1 MRTLIKNV
9 LLENQ
14 KVCVLI
20 KDNVFEKIFDTKSL
34 ISLVGNTL
42 TYKTEEIS
50 QNEIVLDKIIEA
62 ENKTILPAFY
72 NLHCHAAMTLL
83 RGYAED
89 MPLFDWLQKIWQREA
104 ELKAEDIYHGTR
116 LAIIEMIKSG
126 TVFFADMYWH
136 SEEVIKAVE
145 EMGIRCDVG
154 VTLMDRLS
162 SKEIER
168 DFDFIR
174 QYNKDKHERISVSPA
189 PHAIYTCSEK
199 LYRQAYET
207 AKETN
212 TFLQTHLAE
221 TKKEFDDCQKAHNG
235 LSPLQWLDS
244 IGVMDEKTITAHCVY
259 FTEKDAEIFSKR
271 KSVAVHNPC
280 SNMKLASGIFPM
292 PLMKKYGCKVAL
304 GTDGTSSN
312 NNLSMIEEMKMAC
325 LLSKVGFLEAEV
337 VSAKEVFEMATRKGA
352 EYYNILSGSI
362 VEGKLADCILVDLDN
377 ERMQPLYNIIYNMVY
392 SADSSCVDTVIC
404 NGKVLMQNHIIEN
417 EKEIIEKAKSY
428 AKV

>member
-14 KVCVLI
+14 KVCILI
-20 KDNVFEKIFDTKSL
+20 KDNVFEKIFDVKSL
-34 ISLVGNTL
+34 VCLIGNKL
-42 TYKTEEIS
+42 TYKADEVF
-50 QNEIVLDKIIEA
+50 QKEIVLDKIIDA
-62 ENKTILPAFY
+62 ENKAILPAFY

-104 ELKAEDIYHGTR
+104 ELKAEDIYHGSR
-116 LAIIEMIKSG
+116 LAIVEMIKSG

-145 EMGIRCDVG
+145 EMGVRCDVG

-162 SKEIER
+162 NKEIER

-199 LYRQAYET
+199 LYRQAYEI
-207 AKETN
+207 AKETD

-244 IGVMDEKTITAHCVY
+244 IGVMDERTITAHCIY

-325 LLSKVGFLEAEV
+325 LLGKVGFLNAEV

-352 EYYNILSGSI
+352 EYYNILSGTI
-362 VEGKLADCILVDLDN
+362 EEGKLADCILVNLDN
-377 ERMQPLYNIIYNMVY
+377 ERMQPLYNVIYNMVY

-404 NGKVLMQNHIIEN
+404 NGKVLMQNHKIEN

>member
-1 MRTLIKNV
+1 MRILIKNV

-20 KDNVFEKIFDTKSL
+20 KDNVFEKIFDIKSF
-34 ISLVGNTL
+34 VGLSNNVL
-42 TYKTEEIS
+42 TYKTDAIH
-50 QNEIVLDKIIEA
+50 QTKIILNKVIDA
-62 ENKTILPAFY
+62 ENKAILPAFY

-83 RGYAED
+83 RGYAD
-89 MPLFDWLQKIWQREA
+89 DVPLFEWLQKIWQREKD
-104 ELKAEDIYHGTR
+104 LKAEDIYHGTR
-116 LAIIEMIKSG
+116 LAIVEMIKSG
-126 TVFFADMYWH
+126 TVFFSDMYWH
-136 SEEVIKAVE
+136 CEEVVRAVE
-145 EMGIRCDVG
+145 EMGVRCDVG

-162 SKEIER
+162 SKEI
-168 DFDFIR
+168 DKSFDFIR
-174 QYNKDKHERISVSPA
+174 QYTKDKHERISVSPA

-199 LYRQAYET
+199 LYRQSYEI
-207 AKETN
+207 AKEYN

-221 TKKEFDDCQKAHNG
+221 TKTEFDDCRKSHNG
-235 LSPLQWLDS
+235 LTPLQWLDS
-244 IGVMDEKTITAHCVY
+244 IEVMDEKTITAHCVY

-325 LLSKVGFLEAEV
+325 LLGKVGALNTEIV
-337 VSAKEVFEMATRKGA
+337 TAKEVFEMATCKGA
-352 EYYNILSGSI
+352 EFYNIPSGSI
-362 VEGKLADCILVDLDN
+362 KEGKLADCILIDLDN

-404 NGKVLMQNHIIEN
+404 NGKILMQNHKIEN
-417 EKEIIEKAKSY
+417 EQEIIERAKSY
-428 AKV
+428 AKS